1 MFIYMSPSDPGDRQD
16 QFEQSAAGEVGGN
29 VPDSPEVAA
38 ALPGVVGL
46 GEAADEFASVIDIGD
61 RYLGLSTAGVGSK
74 VAIARAV
81 DSFAPLGMD
90 AVAATVSDL
99 LAEGL
104 TPVCYVNHLSMAEME
119 DDRATQIGRG
129 IAEAAEQAGI
139 LLLGGD
145 LSRTSADVAR
155 FDVVGTAAG
164 VGAETERFPGDAA
177 TGDRLVGFP
186 ASGLH
191 PRVAAEAV
199 AALESIVD
207 LDAEFPGEEYE
218 TVGAALLQPTR
229 QYSYLREA
237 LSESNVH
244 AAVHLAAGGWT
255 RLQTMGEF
263 QYSITN
269 PFDPGPVEALI
280 RERTDET
287 LESLYRR
294 FSMGTGFVVTVPE
307 SEATELAARTDGEV
321 IGAVE
326 RGAGVSIRGL
336 DLGLDE

>member
-1 MFIYMSPSDPGDRQD
+1 MHMSPSDPADGQD

-46 GEAADEFASVIDIGD
+46 GDAADEFASVIDIGD
-61 RYLGLSTAGVGSK
+61 RYLGLSTAGVGAK
-74 VAIARAV
+74 VAIARVV

-90 AVAATVSDL
+90 AVAATVNDL

-104 TPVCYVNHLSMAEME
+104 TPVCYVNHLSMAEE
-119 DDRATQIGRG
+119 DDDRAVEIGRG

-145 LSRTSADVAR
+145 RSRTSADVAR

-164 VGAETERFPGDAA
+164 VGDETERFPGDAA

-191 PRVAAEAV
+191 PRVASEAGT
-199 AALESIVD
+199 ALETAVD
-207 LDAEFPGEEYE
+207 LGDEFPGDIYE
-218 TVGAALLQPTR
+218 TVGSALLQPTR
-229 QYSYLREA
+229 QYSYVREA
-237 LSESNVH
+237 LRESTVH

-255 RLQTMGEF
+255 RLRTMGDF
-263 QYSITN
+263 QFSITD
-269 PFDPGPVEALI
+269 PFDPGAVESLI
-280 RERTDET
+280 QERTEYS

-294 FSMGTGFVVTVPE
+294 FPMGTGFVVAVPE
-307 SEATELAARTDGEV
+307 SAATELAARTDGEIV
-321 IGAVE
+321 GVVE
-326 RGAGVSIRGL
+326 RGTGVNIRGL
-336 DLGLDE
+336 DLELDVD